1 MVFSRPLRS
10 TRRQCGIALMR
21 RLTNVVALGA
31 FALTLL
37 IYCPAAIAEKR
48 VVLVVGNGA
57 YQHAAPLPN
66 PTRDAKAIAQM
77 FQMAG
82 FDIVLLRNDVGNL
95 EFKRALRDF
104 FVVAKGADIAVVF
117 FAGHG
122 IQIADQNYLI
132 PVDAKLAQDYDVT
145 DEAISL
151 ERIIEAIE
159 PAARLRLVVL
169 DACRDNPFIARMQR
183 RGATRQI
190 VSRGLSKVEP
200 ILNNTLIAYAAKAG
214 STAEDGPGDNSPFT
228 MALIKHV
235 AEPGLDI
242 RLALG
247 RVRDE
252 VLRNTHNDQEPF
264 VYGSLGGGSVSL
276 VPPVVVAKPA
286 APAEVRADYEL
297 VERINTRK
305 AWELFI
311 NQYKT
316 GMYVD
321 LARERLRMLEREEV
335 SASSARMQEENS
347 AWDRVRD
354 SEDPAAIRRFI
365 DRNKSSPHAIAAQ
378 SLLDSLEKV
387 AREKEEMA
395 AAEEAK
401 KHAEAKRLAEEQAAA
416 EAKKL
421 AEEKAAA
428 EAERSR
434 KAEEARK
441 QAEAKKL
448 AEEQAAAEAKKLVEE
463 KAAAEAERLRKA
475 EEARKQAEAKK
486 LAEEQAAAEAKK
498 LAEEKAAAEAER
510 LRKAEEARRQA
521 EAKRLAEEQAAAEA
535 KKFAEEKAAAEAERL
550 RKAEEARK
558 QAEAKRLAEEQ
569 AAAAAKKLA
578 EEKAAVEAERLRKA
592 DEARKQAEAKR
603 LAEEQA
609 AAAAKKLA
617 EEKAAVDAERLR
629 KADEARKRAE
639 AQRLAEANRAAAEA
653 EHIRRGEEARKQV
666 EVKRLTEENSAA
678 AKPGVALSIPPA
690 ETRSSRNE
698 QMAYMAPLPT
708 VDRDGRAFQ
717 DCADCPV
724 VVRIPAGSF
733 TMGQTKGDASAAPQH
748 TVTVRAFAMGQY
760 PVTVGEWRACVAS
773 GGCNFTP
780 RMANAND
787 RTPVHNTSWDDAQ
800 QYILWLSRSTG
811 ENYRL
816 PTEAEWEYA
825 ARAHTSTRY
834 WWGDNVGTML
844 ANCSDCGGSQ
854 DARTPLPVGSFKPNP
869 FGLHDILGG
878 VAQWVADCWF
888 PNYQGAPADA
898 RAREQKNCQKRVLR
912 GGSFR
917 TDRESITASARSSYD
932 SSVRYIAH
940 GFRVARDLN

>member
-1 MVFSRPLRS
+1 MVLSRPLRS
-10 TRRQCGIALMR
+10 TRLQRGIALMR
-21 RLTNVVALGA
+21 RLTEVMALGA
-31 FALTLL
+31 FALALL
-37 IYCPAAIAEKR
+37 IFSPAAFAEKR
-48 VVLVVGNGA
+48 VALVVGNGA

-66 PTRDAKAIAQM
+66 PTRDAKAITQM
-77 FQMAG
+77 FQAAG
-82 FDIVLLRNDVGNL
+82 FDTVLLRNDVGNL
-95 EFKRALRDF
+95 DFKRALRDF
-104 FVVAKGADIAVVF
+104 FAVAKGADIAVVF

-132 PVDAKLAQDYDVT
+132 PVDARLAQDYDAT

-151 ERIIEAIE
+151 DRVIEAIE

-169 DACRDNPFIARMQR
+169 DACRDNPFLVKMQR

-190 VSRGLSKVEP
+190 ASRGLSKVEP
-200 ILNNTLIAYAAKAG
+200 VLNNTLIAYAAKAG
-214 STAEDGPGDNSPFT
+214 STAEDGAGEHSPFT
-228 MALIKHV
+228 TALIKHV

-252 VLRNTHNDQEPF
+252 VLRNTRNDQEPF

-276 VPPVVVAKPA
+276 VPPVTVAKPA

-311 NQYKT
+311 NQHKS

-335 SASSARMQEENS
+335 AAPLARMQGENS
-347 AWDRVRD
+347 AWDRIKD

-365 DRNKSSPHAIAAQ
+365 ERNKTSPHAIAAQ
-378 SLLDSLEKV
+378 SLLDSLERV
-387 AREKEEMA
+387 AREKEEKA

-401 KHAEAKRLAEEQAAA
+401 KQA

-428 EAERSR
+428 EAN
-434 KAEEARK
+434 
-441 QAEAKKL
+441 
-448 AEEQAAAEAKKLVEE
+448 
-463 KAAAEAERLRKA
+463 
-475 EEARKQAEAKK
+475 
-486 LAEEQAAAEAKK
+486 K

-510 LRKAEEARRQA
+510 LRKAEEVWKQA
-521 EAKRLAEEQAAAEA
+521 EAERLAEEKAAAGA
-535 KKFAEEKAAAEAERL
+535 KRLAEEKAAAEAERL
-550 RKAEEARK
+550 RKAEEVRK
-558 QAEAKRLAEEQ
+558 QAEAKRLAEE
-569 AAAAAKKLA
+569 
-578 EEKAAVEAERLRKA
+578 KAA
-592 DEARKQAEAKR
+592 AEAKR
-603 LAEEQA
+603 LAEE
-609 AAAAKKLA
+609 
-617 EEKAAVDAERLR
+617 KAAIEAERLR
-629 KADEARKRAE
+629 KAEEGKQAE
-639 AQRLAEANRAAAEA
+639 AQRFA
-653 EHIRRGEEARKQV
+653 
-666 EVKRLTEENSAA
+666 EENAA
-678 AKPGVALSIPPA
+678 TAKPGIALPGPPP
-690 ETRSSRNE
+690 ETRSSRKE

-708 VDRDGRAFQ
+708 VDRKGQLFQ

-724 VVRIPAGSF
+724 VVRIPGGSF
-733 TMGQTKGDASAAPQH
+733 TMGQAKGDPSAAPQH
-748 TVTVRAFAMGQY
+748 TVTVRAFVIGQY
-760 PVTVGEWRACVAS
+760 PVTVGEWKACVAG
-773 GGCNFTP
+773 GGCSFTP
-780 RMANAND
+780 RMTNAD
-787 RTPVHNTSWDDAQ
+787 YRTPVHNVSWDDAL
-800 QYILWLSRSTG
+800 QYTLWLSRSTG
-811 ENYRL
+811 EKYRL

-834 WWGDNVGTML
+834 WWGDTVGTML
-844 ANCSDCGGSQ
+844 ANCSDCGGRQ

-869 FGLHDILGG
+869 FGVHDMHGG

-888 PNYQGAPADA
+888 PNYQGAPTDA
-898 RAREQKNCQKRVLR
+898 SARDQKNCQKRVLR

-917 TDRESITASARSSYD
+917 TDRETITASARGNYD

>member
-1 MVFSRPLRS
+1 MVLSRPLRS
-10 TRRQCGIALMR
+10 TRLPRGVALMR
-21 RLTNVVALGA
+21 WLTDVMALGA
-31 FALTLL
+31 FALILL
-37 IYCPAAIAEKR
+37 IFSPAAFAEKR
-48 VVLVVGNGA
+48 VALVVGNGA

-82 FDIVLLRNDVGNL
+82 FDSVLMRNDVGNL
-95 EFKRALRDF
+95 DFKRALRDF
-104 FVVAKGADIAVVF
+104 FAVAKGADIAVVF

-122 IQIADQNYLI
+122 VQIADQNYLI
-132 PVDAKLAQDYDVT
+132 PVDAKLAQDYDAT

-151 ERIIEAIE
+151 DRIIEAIE

-169 DACRDNPFIARMQR
+169 DACRDNPFIVRMQR
-183 RGATRQI
+183 RAATRQI

-214 STAEDGPGDNSPFT
+214 STAEDGAGEHSPFT

-252 VLRNTHNDQEPF
+252 VLRNTSSDQEPF

-286 APAEVRADYEL
+286 TPAEMRADYEL

-311 NQYKT
+311 SQYKS

-335 SASSARMQEENS
+335 ASPSGRMQEENS
-347 AWDRVRD
+347 AWDRVKD

-365 DRNKSSPHAIAAQ
+365 ERNKFSPHAVAAQ
-378 SLLDSLEKV
+378 SLLDGLEKV
-387 AREKEEMA
+387 AREKEEKAA
-395 AAEEAK
+395 AAEAK
-401 KHAEAKRLAEEQAAA
+401 QQA

-428 EAERSR
+428 EAKRLAEEKAATEAEG

-441 QAEAKKL
+441 QAEAK
-448 AEEQAAAEAKKLVEE
+448 
-463 KAAAEAERLRKA
+463 R
-475 EEARKQAEAKK
+475 
-486 LAEEQAAAEAKK
+486 
-498 LAEEKAAAEAER
+498 LAEEKAAAEA
-510 LRKAEEARRQA
+510 
-521 EAKRLAEEQAAAEA
+521 KRL
-535 KKFAEEKAAAEAERL
+535 AEEKAAAEAERL

-558 QAEAKRLAEEQ
+558 QAEAKRLAE
-569 AAAAAKKLA
+569 AKARLA
-578 EEKAAVEAERLRKA
+578 EEKAAAEAERLWKA
-592 DEARKQAEAKR
+592 EEARKQAEAKR
-603 LAEEQA
+603 LAEAKA
-609 AAAAKKLA
+609 AAEAKRLA
-617 EEKAAVDAERLR
+617 EEKAAAEAERLR
-629 KADEARKRAE
+629 KAEEFRKQAE
-639 AQRLAEANRAAAEA
+639 AKSLAQARAAADA
-653 EHIRRGEEARKQV
+653 ERVRKGEEAGKQA
-666 EVKRLTEENSAA
+666 EEAKRLAEENSAS
-678 AKPGVALSIPPA
+678 AKPGITPP
-690 ETRSSRNE
+690 ETRSSKKE
-698 QMAYMAPLPT
+698 QLAFVAPLPT
-708 VDRDGRAFQ
+708 VDRKGQAFQ

-724 VVRIPAGSF
+724 VVRIPGGSF
-733 TMGQTKGDASAAPQH
+733 TMGQAKGDPSAAPQH
-748 TVTVRAFAMGQY
+748 TVTVRAFAIGQY
-760 PVTVGEWRACVAS
+760 PVTVGEWRLCVAG
-773 GGCNFTP
+773 GGCSFTP
-780 RMANAND
+780 RMANADD
-787 RTPVHNTSWDDAQ
+787 RTPVHNVSWDDAQ
-800 QYILWLSRSTG
+800 QFLLWVSRSTG
-811 ENYRL
+811 ERYRL
-816 PTEAEWEYA
+816 PTEAEWEFA

-834 WWGDNVGTML
+834 WWGDTVGTML

-854 DARTPLPVGSFKPNP
+854 DAKTPLPVGSFKPNP
-869 FGLHDILGG
+869 FGLHDIHGG

-898 RAREQKNCQKRVLR
+898 SARDQKNCQKRVLR

-917 TDRESITASARSSYD
+917 TDRETITASARGNYD
-932 SSVRYIAH
+932 ASVRYIAH

>member
-1 MVFSRPLRS
+1 MVLSRPLRS
-10 TRRQCGIALMR
+10 TRLQRGIALMR
-21 RLTNVVALGA
+21 RLTDVMALGA
-31 FALTLL
+31 FALALL
-37 IYCPAAIAEKR
+37 IFSPAAFAEKR
-48 VVLVVGNGA
+48 VALVVGNGA

-66 PTRDAKAIAQM
+66 PTRDAKAITQM
-77 FQMAG
+77 FQTAG
-82 FDIVLLRNDVGNL
+82 FDTVLLRNDVGNL
-95 EFKRALRDF
+95 DFKRALRDF
-104 FVVAKGADIAVVF
+104 FAVAKGADIAVVF

-132 PVDAKLAQDYDVT
+132 PVDARLAQDYDAT

-169 DACRDNPFIARMQR
+169 DACRDNPFLVKMQR

-200 ILNNTLIAYAAKAG
+200 VLNNTLIAYAAKAG
-214 STAEDGPGDNSPFT
+214 STAEDGAGEHSPFT
-228 MALIKHV
+228 TAFIKHV

-252 VLRNTHNDQEPF
+252 VLRNTRSDQEPF

-276 VPPVVVAKPA
+276 VPPVAVVKSA

-311 NQYKT
+311 NQHKS

-335 SASSARMQEENS
+335 AAPLARMQGENS
-347 AWDRVRD
+347 AWDRIKD

-365 DRNKSSPHAIAAQ
+365 ERNKSSPNAIAAQ
-378 SLLDSLEKV
+378 SLLDNLERV
-387 AREKEEMA
+387 AREKEEKV
-395 AAEEAK
+395 AAEE
-401 KHAEAKRLAEEQAAA
+401 
-416 EAKKL
+416 
-421 AEEKAAA
+421 EK
-428 EAERSR
+428 
-434 KAEEARK
+434 K
-441 QAEAKKL
+441 QAEAKQL
-448 AEEQAAAEAKKLVEE
+448 AEEK
-463 KAAAEAERLRKA
+463 
-475 EEARKQAEAKK
+475 
-486 LAEEQAAAEAKK
+486 AAAEAKK

-510 LRKAEEARRQA
+510 LRKAEEVRKQAEAKQLAEEKAAA
-521 EAKRLAEEQAAAEA
+521 EAKRLAEEKAAIEAEHLRKAEEVRKQTEA
-535 KKFAEEKAAAEAERL
+535 KRLAEEKAAAEAKRLAEEKAAIEAERL
-550 RKAEEARK
+550 RKAEEVRK
-558 QAEAKRLAEEQ
+558 QAEAKRLVEEK
-569 AAAAAKKLA
+569 AAAEATRLA

-592 DEARKQAEAKR
+592 EEVRKQAEAKR
-603 LAEEQA
+603 LAEEKA
-609 AAAAKKLA
+609 AAEAKRIA
-617 EEKAAVDAERLR
+617 EEKAAAETERLQ
-629 KADEARKRAE
+629 KAEEEGKQAE
-639 AQRLAEANRAAAEA
+639 AKRLA
-653 EHIRRGEEARKQV
+653 
-666 EVKRLTEENSAA
+666 EENSAT
-678 AKPGVALSIPPA
+678 AKPGIALPVPPP
-690 ETRSSRNE
+690 ETRSNRKE

-708 VDRDGRAFQ
+708 VDRKGQVFQ

-724 VVRIPAGSF
+724 VVRIPGGSF
-733 TMGQTKGDASAAPQH
+733 TMGQAKGDPSAAPQH
-748 TVTVRAFAMGQY
+748 TVTVRAFVIGQY
-760 PVTVGEWRACVAS
+760 PVTVGEWKACVAG
-773 GGCNFTP
+773 GGCSFTP
-780 RMANAND
+780 RMTNAD
-787 RTPVHNTSWDDAQ
+787 YRTPVHNVSWDDAE
-800 QYILWLSRSTG
+800 QYTLWLSRSTG
-811 ENYRL
+811 EKYRL

-834 WWGDNVGTML
+834 WWGDTMGTML
-844 ANCSDCGGSQ
+844 ANCSDCGGRQ

-869 FGLHDILGG
+869 FGVHDMHGG

-888 PNYQGAPADA
+888 PNYQGAPTDA
-898 RAREQKNCQKRVLR
+898 SARDQKNCQKRVLR

-917 TDRESITASARSSYD
+917 TDRETITASARGNYD

>member
-1 MVFSRPLRS
+1 
-10 TRRQCGIALMR
+10 MR
-21 RLTNVVALGA
+21 RLTDVMALGA
-31 FALTLL
+31 FALALL
-37 IYCPAAIAEKR
+37 IFSPAAFAEKR
-48 VVLVVGNGA
+48 VALVVGNGA

-66 PTRDAKAIAQM
+66 PTRDAKAITEM
-77 FQMAG
+77 FQTAG
-82 FDIVLLRNDVGNL
+82 FDTVLLRNDVGNL
-95 EFKRALRDF
+95 DFKRALRDF
-104 FVVAKGADIAVVF
+104 FAVARGADIAVVF

-132 PVDAKLAQDYDVT
+132 PVDARLAQDYDAT

-169 DACRDNPFIARMQR
+169 DACRDNPFIVKMQR

-214 STAEDGPGDNSPFT
+214 STAEDGAGEHSPFT
-228 MALIKHV
+228 TALIKHI

-252 VLRNTHNDQEPF
+252 VLRNTRNDQEPF

-276 VPPVVVAKPA
+276 VPPVAVAKSA

-311 NQYKT
+311 NQHKS

-335 SASSARMQEENS
+335 AAPLARMQGENS
-347 AWDRVRD
+347 AWDRIKD

-365 DRNKSSPHAIAAQ
+365 ERNKSSPHAIAAQ
-378 SLLDSLEKV
+378 SLLDSLERV
-387 AREKEEMA
+387 AREKEEKA

-401 KHAEAKRLAEEQAAA
+401 
-416 EAKKL
+416 
-421 AEEKAAA
+421 
-428 EAERSR
+428 
-434 KAEEARK
+434 K

-448 AEEQAAAEAKKLVEE
+448 AEEK
-463 KAAAEAERLRKA
+463 
-475 EEARKQAEAKK
+475 
-486 LAEEQAAAEAKK
+486 AAAEAKK

-510 LRKAEEARRQA
+510 LRKAEEVAKQAEAERLAEEKAAA
-521 EAKRLAEEQAAAEA
+521 EAKRL
-535 KKFAEEKAAAEAERL
+535 AEEKAAAEAERL
-550 RKAEEARK
+550 RKAEEVRK
-558 QAEAKRLAEEQ
+558 QAEAKRLAEEK
-569 AAAAAKKLA
+569 AAAEAKRLA
-578 EEKAAVEAERLRKA
+578 EEKAAIEAERLRKA
-592 DEARKQAEAKR
+592 EEVRKQAEAKRLVEEKAAAEAKRLAEEKAAIEAERLRKAEEVRKQAEAKR
-603 LAEEQA
+603 LAEEKA
-609 AAAAKKLA
+609 AAEAKRLA
-617 EEKAAVDAERLR
+617 EEKAAAEAERLR
-629 KADEARKRAE
+629 KAEEVRKQFEAK
-639 AQRLAEANRAAAEA
+639 RLAEVKAAAEAKRLAEEKAAAEA
-653 EHIRRGEEARKQV
+653 ERLQKAEEEGKQA
-666 EVKRLTEENSAA
+666 EAKRLAEENSAT
-678 AKPGVALSIPPA
+678 AKPGIAQPVPPP
-690 ETRSSRNE
+690 ETRSSRKE

-708 VDRDGRAFQ
+708 VDRKGQVFQ

-724 VVRIPAGSF
+724 VVRIPGGSF
-733 TMGQTKGDASAAPQH
+733 TMGQAKGDASAAPQH
-748 TVTVRAFAMGQY
+748 TVTVRAFAIGQY
-760 PVTVGEWRACVAS
+760 PVTVGEWKACVVD
-773 GGCNFTP
+773 GGCSFTP
-780 RMANAND
+780 RMTNAD
-787 RTPVHNTSWDDAQ
+787 YRTPVHNVSWDDAQ
-800 QYILWLSRSTG
+800 QYTLWLSRSTG
-811 ENYRL
+811 EKYRL

-834 WWGDNVGTML
+834 WWGDTMGTML
-844 ANCSDCGGSQ
+844 ANCSDCGGRQ

-869 FGLHDILGG
+869 FGVHDMHGG

-888 PNYQGAPADA
+888 PNYQGAPTDA
-898 RAREQKNCQKRVLR
+898 SARDQKNCQKRVLR

-917 TDRESITASARSSYD
+917 TDRETITASARGNYD

>member
-1 MVFSRPLRS
+1 
-10 TRRQCGIALMR
+10 MR
-21 RLTNVVALGA
+21 RLTDVMALGA

-37 IYCPAAIAEKR
+37 IFSPAAFAQKR
-48 VVLVVGNGA
+48 VALVVGNGA

-66 PTRDAKAIAQM
+66 PTRDATAIAQM
-77 FQMAG
+77 FQIAG
-82 FDIVLLRNDVGNL
+82 FDTVLLRNDVGNL
-95 EFKRALRDF
+95 DFKRALRDF
-104 FVVAKGADIAVVF
+104 FAVAKGADIAVVF

-132 PVDAKLAQDYDVT
+132 PVDAKLAQDYDAT

-151 ERIIEAIE
+151 DRIVEAIE

-169 DACRDNPFIARMQR
+169 DACRDNPFLVKMQR

-214 STAEDGPGDNSPFT
+214 STAEDGAGEHSPFT

-252 VLRNTHNDQEPF
+252 VLRNTRNDQEPF

-286 APAEVRADYEL
+286 TPAEVRADYEL

-311 NQYKT
+311 SQYKS
-316 GMYVD
+316 GIYVD

-335 SASSARMQEENS
+335 SAPSARMQEENS
-347 AWDRVRD
+347 AWDRVKN
-354 SEDPAAIRRFI
+354 SEDPAAIRGFI
-365 DRNKSSPHAIAAQ
+365 ERNKSSPHAIAAQ
-378 SLLDSLEKV
+378 SLLDNLEKV
-387 AREKEEMA
+387 VREKEE
-395 AAEEAK
+395 
-401 KHAEAKRLAEEQAAA
+401 
-416 EAKKL
+416 
-421 AEEKAAA
+421 KAA
-428 EAERSR
+428 
-434 KAEEARK
+434 AEEARK

-448 AEEQAAAEAKKLVEE
+448 AEEKAAAEAQRLAEE
-463 KAAAEAERLRKA
+463 KAAGEAERLRKA

-486 LAEEQAAAEAKK
+486 LAEE
-498 LAEEKAAAEAER
+498 KAA
-510 LRKAEEARRQA
+510 A
-521 EAKRLAEEQAAAEA
+521 EAKRLAG
-535 KKFAEEKAAAEAERL
+535 EKAAAEAERL

-558 QAEAKRLAEEQ
+558 QAEAKRLAEER
-569 AAAAAKKLA
+569 AAAD
-578 EEKAAVEAERLRKA
+578 AERVRKGE
-592 DEARKQAEAKR
+592 EAGKQAEAMR
-603 LAEEQA
+603 LA
-609 AAAAKKLA
+609 
-617 EEKAAVDAERLR
+617 
-629 KADEARKRAE
+629 
-639 AQRLAEANRAAAEA
+639 
-653 EHIRRGEEARKQV
+653 
-666 EVKRLTEENSAA
+666 EENSAA
-678 AKPGVALSIPPA
+678 AKPGIAPPVPPP
-690 ETRSSRNE
+690 ETRSSRKD

-708 VDRDGRAFQ
+708 VDRKGQAFQ

-724 VVRIPAGSF
+724 VVRIPGGSF
-733 TMGQTKGDASAAPQH
+733 TMGQAKGDPSAAPQH
-748 TVTVRAFAMGQY
+748 TVTVRAFAIGQY
-760 PVTVGEWRACVAS
+760 PVTVGEWKACVTG
-773 GGCNFTP
+773 GGCSFNP
-780 RMANAND
+780 RMVNADD
-787 RTPVHNTSWDDAQ
+787 RTPVHNVSWDDAQ
-800 QYILWLSRSTG
+800 QYILWMSRSTG
-811 ENYRL
+811 ERYRL

-834 WWGDNVGTML
+834 WWGDTVGTML
-844 ANCSDCGGSQ
+844 ANCSNCGGSQ

-869 FGLHDILGG
+869 FGLHDIHGG

-898 RAREQKNCQKRVLR
+898 SARDQKNCQKRVLR

-917 TDRESITASARSSYD
+917 TDRETITASARGNYD

>member
-1 MVFSRPLRS
+1 MVLGRPLRS
-10 TRRQCGIALMR
+10 TRLQRGIALMR
-21 RLTNVVALGA
+21 RLIDVMALGA
-31 FALTLL
+31 FALALL
-37 IYCPAAIAEKR
+37 IVSPTASAEKR
-48 VVLVVGNGA
+48 VALVVGNGA

-66 PTRDAKAIAQM
+66 PTRDAKAITQM
-77 FQMAG
+77 FQTAG
-82 FDIVLLRNDVGNL
+82 FDTVLLRNDVGNL
-95 EFKRALRDF
+95 DFKRALRDF
-104 FVVAKGADIAVVF
+104 FAVAKGADIAVVF

-132 PVDAKLAQDYDVT
+132 PVDARLAQDYDAT

-169 DACRDNPFIARMQR
+169 DACRDNPFLVKMQR

-200 ILNNTLIAYAAKAG
+200 MLNNTLIAYAAKAG
-214 STAEDGPGDNSPFT
+214 STAEDGAGEHSPFT
-228 MALIKHV
+228 TALIKHI

-252 VLRNTHNDQEPF
+252 VLRNTRNDQEPF

-276 VPPVVVAKPA
+276 VPPVAVAKPA

-311 NQYKT
+311 NQHKS

-335 SASSARMQEENS
+335 AAPLARMQGENS
-347 AWDRVRD
+347 AWDRIKD

-365 DRNKSSPHAIAAQ
+365 ERNKSSPHAIAAQ
-378 SLLDSLEKV
+378 SLLDSLERV
-387 AREKEEMA
+387 AREKEEKA

-401 KHAEAKRLAEEQAAA
+401 K
-416 EAKKL
+416 
-421 AEEKAAA
+421 
-428 EAERSR
+428 
-434 KAEEARK
+434 

-448 AEEQAAAEAKKLVEE
+448 TEE
-463 KAAAEAERLRKA
+463 K
-475 EEARKQAEAKK
+475 
-486 LAEEQAAAEAKK
+486 AAAEAKK

-510 LRKAEEARRQA
+510 LRKAEEVGKQAEAERLAEEKAAAEAKRLAEEKAAVEAERLRKAEEVRKQVEAKRLAEEKAAAEAKRLAEEKAAVEAERLRKAEEVRKQA
-521 EAKRLAEEQAAAEA
+521 EAKRLAEEKAAAEA
-535 KKFAEEKAAAEAERL
+535 KRLAEEKAAAEAERL
-550 RKAEEARK
+550 RKAEEVRK
-558 QAEAKRLAEEQ
+558 QAEAKRLAEE
-569 AAAAAKKLA
+569 
-578 EEKAAVEAERLRKA
+578 KAA
-592 DEARKQAEAKR
+592 AEAKR
-603 LAEEQA
+603 LAEE
-609 AAAAKKLA
+609 
-617 EEKAAVDAERLR
+617 KAATEAERLQ
-629 KADEARKRAE
+629 KAEEEGKQAE
-639 AQRLAEANRAAAEA
+639 A
-653 EHIRRGEEARKQV
+653 
-666 EVKRLTEENSAA
+666 KRFAEENSAT
-678 AKPGVALSIPPA
+678 AKPGIALPVPPP
-690 ETRSSRNE
+690 ETRSSRKE

-708 VDRDGRAFQ
+708 VDRKGQVFQ

-724 VVRIPAGSF
+724 VVRIPGGSF
-733 TMGQTKGDASAAPQH
+733 TMGQAKGDASAAPQH
-748 TVTVRAFAMGQY
+748 TVTVRAFVIGQY
-760 PVTVGEWRACVAS
+760 PVTVGEWKACVEG
-773 GGCNFTP
+773 GGCSFTP
-780 RMANAND
+780 RMTNAD
-787 RTPVHNTSWDDAQ
+787 YRTPVHNVSWDDAQ
-800 QYILWLSRSTG
+800 QYTLWLSRSTG
-811 ENYRL
+811 EKYRL

-834 WWGDNVGTML
+834 WWGDTVGTML
-844 ANCSDCGGSQ
+844 ANCSDCGGRQ
-854 DARTPLPVGSFKPNP
+854 DARTPLPVGSFKSNS
-869 FGLHDILGG
+869 FGLHDMHGG

-888 PNYQGAPADA
+888 PNYQGAPTDA
-898 RAREQKNCQKRVLR
+898 SARDQKNCQKRVLR

-917 TDRESITASARSSYD
+917 TDRETITASARGNYD

>member
-1 MVFSRPLRS
+1 
-10 TRRQCGIALMR
+10 MR
-21 RLTNVVALGA
+21 RLTDVMALGA

-37 IYCPAAIAEKR
+37 IFSPAAFAQKR
-48 VVLVVGNGA
+48 VALVLGNGA

-66 PTRDAKAIAQM
+66 PTRDATAIAQM
-77 FQMAG
+77 FQIAG
-82 FDIVLLRNDVGNL
+82 FDTVLLRNDVGNL
-95 EFKRALRDF
+95 DFKRALRDF
-104 FVVAKGADIAVVF
+104 FAVARGADIAVVF

-132 PVDAKLAQDYDVT
+132 PVDAKLAQDYDAT

-151 ERIIEAIE
+151 DRIIEAIE

-169 DACRDNPFIARMQR
+169 DACRDNPFLVKMQR
-183 RGATRQI
+183 RAATRQI

-214 STAEDGPGDNSPFT
+214 STAEDGAGEHSPFT

-252 VLRNTHNDQEPF
+252 VLRNTRNDQEPF

-286 APAEVRADYEL
+286 TPAEVRADYEL

-311 NQYKT
+311 GQYKS
-316 GMYVD
+316 GIYVD
-321 LARERLRMLEREEV
+321 FARERLRMLEREEV
-335 SASSARMQEENS
+335 SSPSARVQEENS
-347 AWDRVRD
+347 AWDRVKN
-354 SEDPAAIRRFI
+354 SEDPAAIRGFI
-365 DRNKSSPHAIAAQ
+365 ERNKSSPHAIAAQ
-378 SLLDSLEKV
+378 GLLDNLEKV
-387 AREKEEMA
+387 VREKEDKA

-401 KHAEAKRLAEEQAAA
+401 KQA

-428 EAERSR
+428 EAQRLAEEKAAAEAERLR
-434 KAEEARK
+434 KAEEAKK

-448 AEEQAAAEAKKLVEE
+448 AEGKAAAEAQRLAEE

-486 LAEEQAAAEAKK
+486 LAEEKAAAEAQRLAEEKAAVEAERLRKAEEAKKQAEAKK
-498 LAEEKAAAEAER
+498 LAEEKAAAEA
-510 LRKAEEARRQA
+510 
-521 EAKRLAEEQAAAEA
+521 KRL
-535 KKFAEEKAAAEAERL
+535 AEEKAAAEAERL

-558 QAEAKRLAEEQ
+558 QAEAKRLAEER
-569 AAAAAKKLA
+569 AAAD
-578 EEKAAVEAERLRKA
+578 AERVRKVE
-592 DEARKQAEAKR
+592 EAGKQAEAKR
-603 LAEEQA
+603 LAEE
-609 AAAAKKLA
+609 
-617 EEKAAVDAERLR
+617 
-629 KADEARKRAE
+629 
-639 AQRLAEANRAAAEA
+639 
-653 EHIRRGEEARKQV
+653 
-666 EVKRLTEENSAA
+666 NSAA
-678 AKPGVALSIPPA
+678 AMPGIALPVPPP
-690 ETRSSRNE
+690 ETRSSRKD

-708 VDRDGRAFQ
+708 VDRKGQAFQ

-724 VVRIPAGSF
+724 VVRIPGGSF
-733 TMGQTKGDASAAPQH
+733 TMGQAKGDSSTAPQH
-748 TVTVRAFAMGQY
+748 TVTVRAFAIGQY
-760 PVTVGEWRACVAS
+760 PVTVGEWKACVAG
-773 GGCNFTP
+773 GGCSFTP
-780 RMANAND
+780 RMVNADD
-787 RTPVHNTSWDDAQ
+787 RTPVHNVSWDDAQ
-800 QYILWLSRSTG
+800 QYILWVSRSTG
-811 ENYRL
+811 EKYRL

-834 WWGDNVGTML
+834 WWGDNIGTML
-844 ANCSDCGGSQ
+844 ANCSNCGGSQ

-869 FGLHDILGG
+869 FGLHDIHGG

-898 RAREQKNCQKRVLR
+898 SARDQKNCQKRVLR

-917 TDRESITASARSSYD
+917 TDRETITASARGNYD

>member
-10 TRRQCGIALMR
+10 TRLPCGIALMR
-21 RLTNVVALGA
+21 RLSSVVAWGA
-31 FALTLL
+31 FALSLL
-37 IYCPAAIAEKR
+37 MYSAAAVAEKR
-48 VVLVVGNGA
+48 VALVVGNGA

-66 PTRDAKAIAQM
+66 PTRDAKVIAEM
-77 FQMAG
+77 FQTAG
-82 FDIVLLRNDVGNL
+82 FDTVLSRNDVGNL
-95 EFKRALRDF
+95 DFKRALRDF
-104 FVVAKGADIAVVF
+104 FAVTKGADIAVVF

-132 PVDAKLAQDYDVT
+132 PVDAKLAQDFDVT

-151 ERIIEAIE
+151 DRIIEAIE

-169 DACRDNPFIARMQR
+169 DACRDNPFLVRMQR

-214 STAEDGPGDNSPFT
+214 STAEDGAGEHSPFT

-242 RLALG
+242 RLAFG

-252 VLRNTHNDQEPF
+252 VLRNTSNDQEPF

-276 VPPVVVAKPA
+276 VPPVAMPKSA
-286 APAEVRADYEL
+286 AAAEVRADYEL

-311 NQYKT
+311 GQHKS

-321 LARERLRMLEREEV
+321 LARERLRILEREEI
-335 SASSARMQEENS
+335 AAPSARLQEENS
-347 AWDRVRD
+347 AWDRVKD

-365 DRNKSSPHAIAAQ
+365 ERNRSSPHASTAQ
-378 SLLDSLEKV
+378 GLLDNLEKV
-387 AREKEEMA
+387 AREKEENA

-401 KHAEAKRLAEEQAAA
+401 KQTEARKQ
-416 EAKKL
+416 

-428 EAERSR
+428 EAKR
-434 KAEEARK
+434 
-441 QAEAKKL
+441 L
-448 AEEQAAAEAKKLVEE
+448 AEE

-475 EEARKQAEAKK
+475 EEVRTQAQAKRQAEEK
-486 LAEEQAAAEAKK
+486 AAAEAKK

-510 LRKAEEARRQA
+510 LRRAEEARKQA
-521 EAKRLAEEQAAAEA
+521 EAKRQAEEQAAAAA
-535 KKFAEEKAAAEAERL
+535 KKLAEEKAAAEAERL

-558 QAEAKRLAEEQ
+558 QAEAKRLVEERVAAEAERVRKVEE
-569 AAAAAKKLA
+569 AGKHAAAKKLA
-578 EEKAAVEAERLRKA
+578 E
-592 DEARKQAEAKR
+592 D
-603 LAEEQA
+603 
-609 AAAAKKLA
+609 
-617 EEKAAVDAERLR
+617 
-629 KADEARKRAE
+629 
-639 AQRLAEANRAAAEA
+639 
-653 EHIRRGEEARKQV
+653 
-666 EVKRLTEENSAA
+666 NSAA
-678 AKPGVALSIPPA
+678 AKPGIALPVPPP
-690 ETRSSRNE
+690 ETRSSRKE
-698 QMAYMAPLPT
+698 QMAYMAPPPT
-708 VDRDGRAFQ
+708 GDRDGQTFQ

-724 VVRIPAGSF
+724 VVRILAGSF
-733 TMGQTKGDASAAPQH
+733 AMGQAKGDASAAPQH
-748 TVTVRAFAMGQY
+748 TVTVRSFAIGQY
-760 PVTVGEWRACVAS
+760 PVTVAEWKACVAG

-780 RMANAND
+780 RMANADD
-787 RTPVHNTSWDDAQ
+787 RTPVHNISWDDAQ
-800 QYILWLSRSTG
+800 QYILWLSRSTR

-825 ARAHTSTRY
+825 ARAHTTTRY
-834 WWGDNVGTML
+834 WWGDTVGTML

-854 DARTPLPVGSFKPNP
+854 DARTPLAVGSFKPNP
-869 FGLHDILGG
+869 FGLHDMHGG

-917 TDRESITASARSSYD
+917 SDRESITASARGNYD

>member
-1 MVFSRPLRS
+1 MVLGRPLRS
-10 TRRQCGIALMR
+10 TRLQRGIALMR
-21 RLTNVVALGA
+21 RLTDVMALGA
-31 FALTLL
+31 FALALL
-37 IYCPAAIAEKR
+37 IVSPTASAEKR
-48 VVLVVGNGA
+48 VALVVGNGA

-66 PTRDAKAIAQM
+66 PTRDAKAITQM
-77 FQMAG
+77 FQTAG
-82 FDIVLLRNDVGNL
+82 FDTVLLRNDVGNL
-95 EFKRALRDF
+95 DFKRALRDF
-104 FVVAKGADIAVVF
+104 FAVAKGADIAVVF

-132 PVDAKLAQDYDVT
+132 PVDARLAQDYDAT

-169 DACRDNPFIARMQR
+169 DACRDNPFLVKMQR

-200 ILNNTLIAYAAKAG
+200 MLNNTLIAYAAKAG
-214 STAEDGPGDNSPFT
+214 STAEDGAGEHSPFT
-228 MALIKHV
+228 TALIKHI

-252 VLRNTHNDQEPF
+252 VLRNTRNDQEPF

-276 VPPVVVAKPA
+276 VPPVAVAKPA

-311 NQYKT
+311 NQHKS

-335 SASSARMQEENS
+335 AAPLARMQGENS
-347 AWDRVRD
+347 AWDRIKD

-365 DRNKSSPHAIAAQ
+365 ERNKSSPHAIAAQ
-378 SLLDSLEKV
+378 SLLDSLERV
-387 AREKEEMA
+387 AREKEEKA

-401 KHAEAKRLAEEQAAA
+401 K
-416 EAKKL
+416 
-421 AEEKAAA
+421 
-428 EAERSR
+428 
-434 KAEEARK
+434 

-448 AEEQAAAEAKKLVEE
+448 TEE
-463 KAAAEAERLRKA
+463 K
-475 EEARKQAEAKK
+475 
-486 LAEEQAAAEAKK
+486 AAAEAKK

-510 LRKAEEARRQA
+510 LRKAEEVGKQAEAERLAEEKAAA
-521 EAKRLAEEQAAAEA
+521 EAKRLAEEKAAVEAERLRKAEEVRKQVEAKRLAEEKAAAEA
-535 KKFAEEKAAAEAERL
+535 KRLAEEKAAAEAERL
-550 RKAEEARK
+550 RKAEEVRK
-558 QAEAKRLAEEQ
+558 QAEAKRLAEEK
-569 AAAAAKKLA
+569 AAAEAKRLA
-578 EEKAAVEAERLRKA
+578 EEKAAAEAERLRKA
-592 DEARKQAEAKR
+592 EEVRKQAEAKR
-603 LAEEQA
+603 LAEEKA
-609 AAAAKKLA
+609 AAEAKRLA
-617 EEKAAVDAERLR
+617 EEKAATEAERLQ
-629 KADEARKRAE
+629 KAEEEGKQAE
-639 AQRLAEANRAAAEA
+639 A
-653 EHIRRGEEARKQV
+653 
-666 EVKRLTEENSAA
+666 KRFAEENSAT
-678 AKPGVALSIPPA
+678 AKPGIALPVPPP
-690 ETRSSRNE
+690 ETRSSRKE

-708 VDRDGRAFQ
+708 VDRKGQVFQ

-724 VVRIPAGSF
+724 VVRIPGGSF
-733 TMGQTKGDASAAPQH
+733 TMGQAKGDASAAPQH
-748 TVTVRAFAMGQY
+748 TVTVRAFVIGQY
-760 PVTVGEWRACVAS
+760 PVTVGEWKACVEG
-773 GGCNFTP
+773 GGCSFTP
-780 RMANAND
+780 RMTNAD
-787 RTPVHNTSWDDAQ
+787 YRTPVHNVSWDDAQ
-800 QYILWLSRSTG
+800 QYTLWLSRSTG
-811 ENYRL
+811 EKYRL

-834 WWGDNVGTML
+834 WWGDTVGTML
-844 ANCSDCGGSQ
+844 ANCSDCGGRQ
-854 DARTPLPVGSFKPNP
+854 DARTPLPVGSFKSNP
-869 FGLHDILGG
+869 FGLHDMHGG

-888 PNYQGAPADA
+888 PNYQGAPTDA
-898 RAREQKNCQKRVLR
+898 SARDQKNCQKRVLR

-917 TDRESITASARSSYD
+917 TDRETITASARGNYD